1 MVKREMTRSFLEDA
15 FCGES
20 KAHMKYLIF
29 AENAKKEGLN
39 NLARMYKAIAH
50 AEFTHARNHFKALGY
65 IGTQEENL
73 QSAFEGEDFEINEMY
88 PVYKNSSEFQ
98 KEPEAVRSCHFALAA
113 EEIHAKMYKDAKD
126 EIASGK
132 DLEEKEYYICNI
144 CGYTTEDNLPEKC
157 PVCGASKE
165 QFVKF

>member
-1 MVKREMTRSFLEDA
+1 MVKRAMTRSFLEDA
-15 FCGES
+15 FAGES

-29 AENAKKEGLN
+29 AEKAEKDGLV

-65 IGTQEENL
+65 LGSTVENL
-73 QSAFEGEDFEINEMY
+73 KSGADGENFEIEEMY

-98 KEPEAVRSCHFALAA
+98 TESEAVRSCHFALEA
-113 EEIHAKMYKDAKD
+113 EKIHEKMYLDAIEVVKDGNDIKD
-126 EIASGK
+126 S
-132 DLEEKEYYICNI
+132 DFYICNI

-165 QFVKF
+165 LFMKF